1 MDDYI
6 EMRVEHKIDT
16 GVLYGLIGVTQGPKQ
31 SRHTIP

>member
-16 GVLYGLIGVTQGPKQ
+16 GVLYWRTGVTQGHKQ
-31 SRHTIP
+31 SRK